1 MRATPSTPR
10 SLTASFAALLPSLA
24 LLASCVGPGTGPAR
38 PVPAPTPAPA
48 RPTPPPPAP
57 AQPAPQ
63 PVPATTEWQYRPA
76 TPGSWSY
83 RPEAAGAVAI
93 FGTGAADARLTLRCD
108 RASRRVSLARA
119 GTGGASAITVRTSYG
134 ATSWPAT
141 ASSGAT
147 AQIVAFRAASDTV
160 LDQLAYSRGKFAVE
174 VSGQE
179 TLIVPAW
186 AEVSRVI
193 EDCRG

>member
-1 MRATPSTPR
+1 MRAIPSTPR

-48 RPTPPPPAP
+48 RPTPAPPAP
-57 AQPAPQ
+57 AQP
-63 PVPATTEWQYRPA
+63 VPAETEWQYRPA

-119 GTGGASAITVRTSYG
+119 GTGAASAITVRTSYG

-174 VSGQE
+174 MSGQE